1 MYWISKKEH
10 SLRIAIGKKRLR
22 DFKPEE
28 GCEYLVRT
36 SRKSPDFFEFVP
48 VYVGKDGKLVR
59 TNQDQTFW
67 C

>member
-28 GCEYLVRT
+28 GCEYLVPHQQEVAR
-36 SRKSPDFFEFVP
+36 
-48 VYVGKDGKLVR
+48 LL
-59 TNQDQTFW
+59 
-67 C
+67 